1 MKKILLID
9 NYDSFTYNLAHLLEE
24 IDGVELTVTRNKDIP
39 AEVDSNFDGVL
50 LSPGPGI
57 PDEAGDLIPFLK
69 EHIDKLPILG
79 VCLGHQAI
87 AEVLG
92 GKLKNM
98 RQVYHGVSTTVQNHN
113 NDHGILN
120 ALGNEFQAGRYHSWI
135 VDQTELPES
144 LEVTASIEDGT
155 IMAFAHSELPVY
167 GVQFHPES
175 ILTPDG
181 KKILENWV
189 NELPS
194 NKQQ

>member
-24 IDGVELTVTRNKDIP
+24 IEGVELTVTRNKNIP
-39 AEVDSNFDGVL
+39 KEVQSNFDGVL

-57 PDEAGDLIPFLK
+57 PEEAGDLITFLK

-92 GKLKNM
+92 GKLKNT
-98 RQVYHGVSTTVQNHN
+98 RKVYHGVSTNVINHRN
-113 NDHGILN
+113 NDGILKE
-120 ALGNEFQAGRYHSWI
+120 LGEEFQAGRYHSWI
-135 VDQTELPES
+135 VDQIVLPEA
-144 LEVTASIEDGT
+144 LEVTASIKDGT
-155 IMAFAHSELPVY
+155 IMAFAHRELPVY

-175 ILTPDG
+175 ILTPNG

-189 NELPS
+189 KGISS
-194 NKQQ
+194 NNQN